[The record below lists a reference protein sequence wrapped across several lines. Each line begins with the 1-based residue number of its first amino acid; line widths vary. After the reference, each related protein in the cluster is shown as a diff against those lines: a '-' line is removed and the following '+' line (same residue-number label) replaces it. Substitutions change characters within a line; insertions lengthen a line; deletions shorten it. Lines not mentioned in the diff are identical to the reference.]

1 MWGIVVHV
9 WSSTFQA
16 DLGHAQLCCSCAM
29 SIISYISYHYP
40 DNVHSNHPCLF
51 RWYIRCSDFIYLWK
65 VSLFFLILC
74 YKIQSVCVFV
84 CLFGCLSVSMSIH
97 NRLLNRWWGF
107 YRWLNGSRVRSATK
121 SYFSKT
127 YLRYFLGKISPDV

>member
-1 MWGIVVHV
+1 MRNC
-9 WSSTFQA
+9 STCMKF
-16 DLGHAQLCCSCAM
+16 DISGWLRSCPTLLLM
-29 SIISYISYHYP
+29 RYVYHIISYHYR